1 MNNPLRHQQMKAHYY
16 IIKLER
22 ERQGYSQ
29 RELAKKAGVSVPTL
43 IRAEQGREIYPST
56 WRKVRE
62 ALGI

>member
-1 MNNPLRHQQMKAHYY
+1 MKAYY
-16 IIKLER
+16 YLVKLER

-29 RELAKKAGVSVPTL
+29 RELAKKAGVSVPTI
-43 IRAEQGREIYPST
+43 IRAEQGKEIYPST

>member
-1 MNNPLRHQQMKAHYY
+1 MKAEYY

-43 IRAEQGREIYPST
+43 IRAEQGKDIYPST